1 MSVSLLNLQRHIA
14 RTKDLGYMQGA
25 PSTAGETTAIVD
37 TSSDSPFDSDDSE
50 RLLDNAWVKIEADS
64 AGTPLNVGEVRRLK
78 SDGGYTPSTST
89 LTWNRAMS
97 NATTSTMTY
106 GVYLGVPPT
115 RQGLNRGL
123 DDYIN
128 DVLRQLRYRDYA
140 LLTLVTDGDME
151 TSGVTNWTAS
161 NSTLTKSTTA
171 GYVFQGKQALRVQ
184 NSAANGYARSALVSV
199 TETQNFCCVAD
210 VRVVTGTATLRLYDE
225 TNGAA
230 IDSVTTSELRR
241 GYLWIDNTTI
251 PSGCKQVSVR
261 LIGTGASDDI
271 YWDNVSLRNTNATEM
286 DLPSWFLDKKW
297 LEELVYIYGGN
308 TEQDND
314 LYFADERYDN
324 VVHYRRVLDA
334 IEAANPFK
342 VEFWPR
348 PPSSSHL
355 FARCLRPYA
364 ELSADTDTT
373 MADDD
378 WVRAWVMASIM
389 EDKGNVER
397 AKYWYD
403 QAMEYHKSFAPKWK
417 GRAFVAH
424 RDI

>member
-1 MSVSLLNLQRHIA
+1 MSTTLLALQRHIA
-14 RTKDLGYMQGA
+14 RTKDLGYMQGS
-25 PSTAGETTAIVD
+25 PSETGSTTTIVD
-37 TSSDSPFDSDDSE
+37 SSSDSPFDADDSE

-78 SDGGYTPSTST
+78 AEGGYSPSTNT

-97 NATTSTMTY
+97 NATTTTMTA

-115 RQGLNRGL
+115 RQGLERGL
-123 DDYIN
+123 DEYIN
-128 DVLRQLRYRDYA
+128 DVLRSLRYRDYA

-171 GYVFQGKQALRVQ
+171 GYVFQGKQALRVV
-184 NSAANGYARSALVSV
+184 NSAANGYARSALIPV
-199 TETQNFCCVAD
+199 TETQTFCCLAD
-210 VRVVTGTATLRLYDE
+210 VRVSSGTAKLQLYDE
-225 TNGAA
+225 TNSAE
-230 IDSVTTSELRR
+230 IDSVTTAELRR

-251 PSGCKQVSVR
+251 PTDCKQVSVR

-271 YWDNVSLRNTNATEM
+271 YWDNVSLRNNNATEM

-297 LEELVYIYGGN
+297 LEELVYTYGGN

-314 LYFADERYDN
+314 LYFADERYEN

-342 VEFWPR
+342 VEFRPR

-364 ELSADTDTT
+364 ELSADSDTT
-373 MADDD
+373 MANQD
-378 WVRAWVMASIM
+378 WVRAWAMTLIM
-389 EDKGNVER
+389 QDKDNEER
-397 AKYWYD
+397 AKYWYE
-403 QAMEYHKSFAPKWK
+403 QAMEKHNSFAPTWK